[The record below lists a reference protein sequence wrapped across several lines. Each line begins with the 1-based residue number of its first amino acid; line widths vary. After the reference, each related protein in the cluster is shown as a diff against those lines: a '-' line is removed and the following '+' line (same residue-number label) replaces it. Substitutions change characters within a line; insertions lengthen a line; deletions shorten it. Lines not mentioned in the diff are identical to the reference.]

1 MHKRLTIFFV
11 LFFITIG
18 LASAQTDNSA
28 AGRNTW
34 HVAGLF
40 SAHYLLPIDEGD
52 YSEEG
57 AFALNV
63 NPLALWFPIDGLG
76 VGVDADF
83 YYFTGHFTD
92 ISLGMGPRVAYY
104 LRRPGV
110 LSQLMPYVGCS
121 FQYLVNDIDPGAT
134 ETGWSLKLGIGI
146 SPVFG
151 GHVTVP
157 VEIGYVAHH
166 LSSDYGSTSF
176 SHTTS
181 RIYLECG
188 IGAFLWKKDRP

>member
-92 ISLGMGPRVAYY
+92 ISLGMGPR
-104 LRRPGV
+104 GV
-110 LSQLMPYVGCS
+110 LPEAAGGAESTDAVCRMLIS
-121 FQYLVNDIDPGAT
+121 IPG
-134 ETGWSLKLGIGI
+134 ER
-146 SPVFG
+146 
-151 GHVTVP
+151 
-157 VEIGYVAHH
+157 Y
-166 LSSDYGSTSF
+166 
-176 SHTTS
+176 
-181 RIYLECG
+181 
-188 IGAFLWKKDRP
+188 